1 VVKEDR
7 LYLSWPNKES
17 KLEDSAFVKES
28 DGILSAKKAI
38 NELHRWLGEEGYTQ
52 VLRKICQRD
61 VINCEGFN
69 DPNRLIIR
77 CVNSYCLP

>member
-1 VVKEDR
+1 MVKEDR
-7 LYLSWPNKES
+7 LYLSWPNPKS

-52 VLRKICQRD
+52 VYRMISVKG
-61 VINCEGFN
+61 V
-69 DPNRLIIR
+69 
-77 CVNSYCLP
+77 

>member
-7 LYLSWPNKES
+7 LYLSWPNDKS

-52 VLRKICQRD
+52 VLRMMCQRD
-61 VINCEGFN
+61 VI
-69 DPNRLIIR
+69 
-77 CVNSYCLP
+77 VKA

>member
-7 LYLSWPNKES
+7 LYLSWPNEKSE
-17 KLEDSAFVKES
+17 LEDTAFVKES

-52 VLRKICQRD
+52 VFQMIKCQRSVV
-61 VINCEGFN
+61 VITNKEF
-69 DPNRLIIR
+69 RSH
-77 CVNSYCLP
+77 V